1 MESLEDIL
9 QSIEIY
15 HRSLLLWKYT
25 FIQELAT
32 YKVLVES
39 QANDEE
45 IQKTISRIQTAFV
58 CGNQKLD
65 RLGELAFTAL
75 SIYKG
80 DR

>member
-1 MESLEDIL
+1 MKDLEDIL

-32 YKVLVES
+32 YKLLVES
-39 QANDEE
+39 QANDED
-45 IQKTISRIQTAFV
+45 IRQTISRIQTAFV

-65 RLGELAFTAL
+65 RLGELAFIAL
-75 SIYKG
+75 SISQ
-80 DR
+80 DNR

>member
-1 MESLEDIL
+1 MENLEDIL
-9 QSIEIY
+9 QSIDIY
-15 HRSLLLWKYT
+15 QKSLLLWKYT

-45 IQKTISRIQTAFV
+45 LRENISRIQTAFV
-58 CGNQKLD
+58 CANKKLD
-65 RLGELAFTAL
+65 RLGELASIAL
-75 SIYKG
+75 SISQN

>member
-39 QANDEE
+39 QANDED
-45 IQKTISRIQTAFV
+45 IRQTISRIQTAFV

-80 DR
+80 GR